1 MTLPVEGFAASPL
14 VLGCEVATLGY
25 GAAMDWQ
32 QLISLAI
39 VAGAAALLLWGKL
52 RPHRG
57 LARSHNHCGCSRMA
71 SESPGTAL
79 RYEARKGQRARLIV
93 RGS

>member
-1 MTLPVEGFAASPL
+1 
-14 VLGCEVATLGY
+14 
-25 GAAMDWQ
+25 MDWQ
-32 QLISLAI
+32 QLMTLGI

-52 RPHRG
+52 RPHR
-57 LARSHNHCGCSRMA
+57 AFPRSHGHCGCSRMVSA
-71 SESPGTAL
+71 SPGSSL